1 MRTSTFLRTVIVAC
15 STFNFL
21 PADGQQLR
29 LDLGDKAFDRL
40 DYAEAAHHYEIAA
53 AHGAMDKVIAKKLA
67 LSYQHL
73 KETTKALEWYGKAAA
88 APNAGA
94 MDFYNYGQ
102 VLRSSGRAA
111 EADVWEAR
119 YRSAT
124 GNSGPGDATMSF
136 VLNGEEAQVRP
147 LAINSPYA
155 DMGVALSGELAVLSS
170 ARHIGG
176 EGRARAQANEAFLDL
191 FAAHVDA
198 SGELS
203 AIRPLSTV
211 NTGLHESNATF
222 SPDGR
227 TMWFTR
233 NVQRG
238 ERKAA
243 NGADLMDLKIYS
255 RTRAGEEWSDER
267 PFEHNDPA
275 WSSSHPCIS
284 PDGTTLF
291 FVSDK
296 PGGAGATDIWY
307 CTRNSSGGWGDPVCM
322 GPRVNTA
329 GRELFPFIDAQG
341 HLFFSSDGRNGLGGL
356 DIFVC
361 RVSDEG
367 LVSKARNLGAPVNS
381 ASDDLA
387 FVMRD
392 DRTHGYITSDRPGGV
407 GGDDLYAVVLQ
418 HPIATGPVISGQM
431 EGDAGKP
438 TRKLFLQLLDHDGDT
453 LQEMGLGDDGS
464 FAFPV
469 QPGRDY
475 TVVATGEGFRRMEMR
490 FTTTAEMDSL
500 YSTKF
505 VPLAEY
511 EVPILMHV
519 INANTREPI
528 EGVRVR
534 WMPHAGEGDEQHS
547 ATNQAGD
554 LREVLKH
561 TVTGDVIDLDIT
573 MEREGY
579 FPKRGRLRYC
589 AKGPGEE
596 LAVHHILDLS
606 MVPTDELPMIVHEM
620 VPMELIDLALSLG
633 MDLGRAMSIEPIL
646 FDRGKA
652 EIRGDASVQMEKIA
666 ALMRARPTVRI
677 LLGSHTDSHGDDRR
691 NQALSRRRAEATKSY
706 LVESGIKAERISC
719 KGFGE
724 GKLLNKCKDGVDCS
738 EDEHRI
744 NRRTEFVVVAQ

>member
-1 MRTSTFLRTVIVAC
+1 MRTSILLRSMIVAC
-15 STFNFL
+15 STVAL
-21 PADGQQLR
+21 HAQAQQLR
-29 LDLGDKAFDRL
+29 TDLGDKAFDRL
-40 DYAEAAHHYEIAA
+40 DYGEAAHHYEIAA
-53 AHGAMDKVIAKKLA
+53 AQGATDKATATKLA
-67 LSYQHL
+67 QSYQHL
-73 KETTKALEWYGKAAA
+73 KESAKALEWYGKAASA
-88 APNAGA
+88 SNAGA
-94 MDFYNYGQ
+94 MDFYNYAQ

-111 EADVWEAR
+111 EADEWEAR
-119 YRSAT
+119 YRSAI
-124 GNSGPGDATMSF
+124 GASEGEGAMSY
-136 VLNGEEAQVRP
+136 VLKDEEAQVRP
-147 LAINSPYA
+147 LDINSPYA

-170 ARHIGG
+170 ARRTGVN
-176 EGRARAQANEAFLDL
+176 EGKSDSDAFLDL
-191 FAAHVDA
+191 FAARVDA

-203 AIRPLSTV
+203 DIRPLSTV

-238 ERKAA
+238 TRKAA

-255 RTRAGEEWSDER
+255 RTRVGEEWSDER

-322 GPRVNTA
+322 GPRVNTV

-381 ASDDLA
+381 ANDDLA

-392 DRTHGYITSDRPGGV
+392 DRQHGYITSDRPGGV
-407 GGDDLYAVVLQ
+407 GGDDLYAVSLQ
-418 HPIATGPVISGQM
+418 HPIATGPVISGQLD
-431 EGDAGKP
+431 GDASKP
-438 TRKLFLQLLDHDGDT
+438 SRKIFLQLLDHDSNM
-453 LQEMGLGDDGS
+453 LQEMELGADGS
-464 FAFPV
+464 FSFPV

-475 TVVATGEGFRRMEMR
+475 TVVAMGEGYRRMEKR
-490 FTTTAEMDSL
+490 FSTTTEMDSL
-500 YSTKF
+500 YSMSF

-511 EVPILMHV
+511 ELPIVLHV
-519 INANTREPI
+519 INANSRLPI

-534 WMPHAGEGDEQHS
+534 WAPHAGAGDETR
-547 ATNQAGD
+547 ATTDDAGD
-554 LREVLKH
+554 LHELLKH
-561 TVTGDVIDLDIT
+561 MVAGDEIDLDIN

-579 FPKRGRLRYC
+579 FPKRGRLRYK

-596 LAVHHILDLS
+596 LAVHRLLDLS

-633 MDLGRAMSIEPIL
+633 MDLGMAMSIEPIL
-646 FDRGKA
+646 FDRGKSD
-652 EIRGDASVQMEKIA
+652 IRGDASVQMEKIA
-666 ALMRARPTVRI
+666 SLMRARPTVRI
-677 LLGSHTDSHGDDRR
+677 LLGSHTDSRGDDSR
-691 NQALSRRRAEATKSY
+691 NLELSRRRAEATKAY
-706 LVESGIKAERISC
+706 LVASGIKAQRITC

-724 GKLLNKCKDGVDCS
+724 GKLLNKCNDGVECS
-738 EDEHRI
+738 EEEHQV